1 MRVLLTD
8 GSGLTSRQVAG
19 LLSASGHEVEVLSP
33 DPLCLARFT
42 RHVKR
47 VRRVPS
53 YGDDPLRWLS
63 AALEIYREG
72 AFDVMLPTQEQ
83 VAVLAAFPQKLHDA
97 GVNTAVPSFAALSAV
112 QDKVSAWR
120 TLSGLAIPQPFANEV
135 TDGWTRF
142 PAYIKQPIGTASDG
156 VRRIEGPAGLR
167 IDSEADPVLIQAAV
181 EGPLVMCQSV
191 FDSGTLV
198 AFHANTRVAEGANGG
213 ASHKRGIDL
222 PAARESLE
230 RLGRGLGW
238 NGALSADVI
247 VGPDGPLVIDVNPRL
262 VEAVNAARSGVDL
275 VGALVMIATGGHPDP
290 APVRGLRP
298 DVATH
303 QLVLA
308 VLGAAT
314 QGAGRRGV
322 VSQLWQALR
331 HQGLFAGSHEELTP
345 IRGDPL
351 SSVPLVR
358 AIVATL
364 LRPSSG
370 IDLASGS
377 VANYALSPAGWD
389 QIRSSA
395 EPSPGQGGSTGPPL

>member
-1 MRVLLTD
+1 MRVLLTG
-8 GSGLTSRQVAG
+8 GSGLTSRQAAG

-53 YGDDPLRWLS
+53 YGADPLRWLA

-72 AFDVMLPTQEQ
+72 AFDVILPTQEQ

-97 GVNTAVPSFAALSAV
+97 RVNTAVPSFAALSAV
-112 QDKVSAWR
+112 QDKLSAWR
-120 TLSGLAIPQPFANEV
+120 TLSDLAIPQPFASEV

-142 PAYIKQPIGTASDG
+142 PAYMKQPIGTASGG
-156 VRRIEGPAGLR
+156 VRRIEDPTGLR
-167 IDSEADPVLIQAAV
+167 IAGDADAVLIQASV

-198 AFHANTRVAEGANGG
+198 AFHAALRVAEGANGG

-230 RLGRGLGW
+230 CLGRALDW

-247 VGPDGPLVIDVNPRL
+247 VGSDGPLVIDVNPRL
-262 VEAVNAARSGVDL
+262 VEPVNAARSGIDL
-275 VGALVMIATGGHPDP
+275 VGALVVIATGGHPAP
-290 APVRGLRP
+290 APVRGFRP

-308 VLGAAT
+308 VLGAAV

-331 HQGLFAGSHEELTP
+331 HKGLYADSHEELTP

-351 SSVPLVR
+351 SAVPLVR
-358 AIVATL
+358 ATVATL

-370 IDLASGS
+370 ADLASGS
-377 VANYALSPAGWD
+377 VANYALSPAGWK
-389 QIRSSA
+389 QIRTSA
-395 EPSPGQGGSTGPPL
+395 EPPPDQCASTG

>member
-47 VRRVPS
+47 VRQVPP
-53 YGDDPLRWLS
+53 YGDDPLRWLA

-83 VAVLAAFPQKLHDA
+83 VAVLAAFPQTLHDA
-97 GVNTAVPSFAALSAV
+97 CVNTAVPSFAALSAV
-112 QDKVSAWR
+112 QDKLSAWR
-120 TLSGLAIPQPFANEV
+120 TLSELAIPQPLSSQV

-142 PAYIKQPIGTASDG
+142 PAYVKQPIGTASGG
-156 VRRIEGPAGLR
+156 VRRIEDPTGLR
-167 IDSEADPVLIQAAV
+167 IAGGDDAVLVQAAV

-198 AFHANTRVAEGANGG
+198 AFHANLRVAEGANGG

-222 PAARESLE
+222 PAARKSLE
-230 RLGRGLGW
+230 HLGSALDW
-238 NGALSADVI
+238 NGALSADMI

-262 VEAVNAARSGVDL
+262 VEPVNAARSGTDL
-275 VGALVMIATGGHPDP
+275 VGVLMSIATGGHPAP
-290 APVRGLRP
+290 VPVRGFRP
-298 DVATH
+298 GVASH

-308 VLGAAT
+308 VLGAAAHGT
-314 QGAGRRGV
+314 GRRGV
-322 VSQLWQALR
+322 VAQLWQALR
-331 HQGLFAGSHEELTP
+331 NEGLYADSREELTP
-345 IRGDPL
+345 VSGDPL
-351 SSVPLVR
+351 SAVPLLR
-358 AIVATL
+358 AVVATL
-364 LRPSSG
+364 FRPSSG
-370 IDLASGS
+370 TDLASGS
-377 VANYALSPAGWD
+377 VANYALSPAGWE
-389 QIRSSA
+389 QIRRSA
-395 EPSPGQGGSTGPPL
+395 ERPSGQRGSTG